1 MSTNWIGSVPSHVV
15 LKDLKIDNSSRFDG
29 INAANT
35 VGFFRCHFIPNR
47 ANGYH
52 VQSGLV
58 VVGCTLEN
66 LGVQGTR
73 TIVGNFFHNCGSY
86 AVYSGGDRQ
95 IVNNVFLGNTTY
107 TGSSPLID
115 VQNNWLISGNV
126 FISRS
131 ARTGT
136 AIRSGNNQRVLNN
149 VFQGFN
155 GLGGSGIDANSNT
168 GYHAGNIFYD
178 CTSNTINDADVFF
191 ATPNVTASSA
201 PYADAGTDQ
210 WEASSEVASKAY
222 PTGFSG
228 VNTQTYRDA
237 GTIEH
242 VPSSGG
248 GSSYTPAASAKFTR
262 LE

>member
-1 MSTNWIGSVPSHVV
+1 M
-15 LKDLKIDNSSRFDG
+15 
-29 INAANT
+29 
-35 VGFFRCHFIPNR
+35 
-47 ANGYH
+47 
-52 VQSGLV
+52 V

-66 LGVQGTR
+66 LGVQGTH
-73 TIVGNFFHNCGSY
+73 TIVGNFFKNCGAY
-86 AVYSGGDRQ
+86 AIYSGNNRQ

-107 TGSSPLID
+107 TGSNPI
-115 VQNNWLISGNV
+115 VHVGNNWLISGNV

-136 AIRSGNNQRVLNN
+136 AIRSSGDDHRILNN

-155 GLGGSGIDANSNT
+155 GLGGSGIDANSEP

-178 CTSNTINDADVFF
+178 CTSNTINDANVFF

-210 WEASSEVASKAY
+210 WEAASVLASTAY

>member
-1 MSTNWIGSVPSHVV
+1 MFFF
-15 LKDLKIDNSSRFDG
+15 SSG
-29 INAANT
+29 KHSLP
-35 VGFFRCHFIPNR
+35 C
-47 ANGYH
+47 
-52 VQSGLV
+52 
-58 VVGCTLEN
+58 
-66 LGVQGTR
+66 QG
-73 TIVGNFFHNCGSY
+73 
-86 AVYSGGDRQ
+86 
-95 IVNNVFLGNTTY
+95 
-107 TGSSPLID
+107 
-115 VQNNWLISGNV
+115 
-126 FISRS
+126 
-131 ARTGT
+131 
-136 AIRSGNNQRVLNN
+136 SGNNQRVLNN

-155 GLGGSGIDANSNT
+155 GLSGSGIDANSNT
-168 GYHAGNIFYD
+168 GYHAGNIYYD

-237 GTIEH
+237 GAIEH

-248 GSSYTPAASAKFTR
+248 GSSYTNVASAKFTR

>member
-1 MSTNWIGSVPSHVV
+1 M
-15 LKDLKIDNSSRFDG
+15 
-29 INAANT
+29 
-35 VGFFRCHFIPNR
+35 
-47 ANGYH
+47 
-52 VQSGLV
+52 
-58 VVGCTLEN
+58 
-66 LGVQGTR
+66 
-73 TIVGNFFHNCGSY
+73 
-86 AVYSGGDRQ
+86 
-95 IVNNVFLGNTTY
+95 NNVFLGNTTY

-210 WEASSEVASKAY
+210 WEAASVLASTAY
-222 PTGFSG
+222 PTGCCG